1 MTPPCGVLTIYA
13 HPNPRSFCH
22 AVLEQLTAGL
32 REAGQEVEVVDFYAI
47 KFDPCSASATSP
59 PAVRPRRRAD
69 TMNELLLYTGGAL
82 PMLWGA
88 AHLYPTR
95 KVVEGFGAITR
106 DNQLV
111 LTMEW
116 IAEAILLLFIGTL
129 VIVTTARF
137 GADGAASE
145 TTFAASALALLV
157 LAGVSAA
164 TGGRVDFI
172 VYRLCAPIFTLSP
185 APSSSARRRVVV
197 AAGAPV
203 RALRGFVP

>member
-1 MTPPCGVLTIYA
+1 
-13 HPNPRSFCH
+13 
-22 AVLEQLTAGL
+22 
-32 REAGQEVEVVDFYAI
+32 
-47 KFDPCSASATSP
+47 
-59 PAVRPRRRAD
+59 
-69 TMNELLLYTGGAL
+69 MNELLLYTGGAL

-164 TGGRVDFI
+164 TGGRSTSSCTA
-172 VYRLCAPIFTLSP
+172 CAPR
-185 APSSSARRRVVV
+185 SSRSRRRLPLVPGGVSC
-197 AAGAPV
+197 GSRRSRTSSTWV
-203 RALRGFVP
+203 RSVRQLGLHALPGTWRGSVRPASSETVSET